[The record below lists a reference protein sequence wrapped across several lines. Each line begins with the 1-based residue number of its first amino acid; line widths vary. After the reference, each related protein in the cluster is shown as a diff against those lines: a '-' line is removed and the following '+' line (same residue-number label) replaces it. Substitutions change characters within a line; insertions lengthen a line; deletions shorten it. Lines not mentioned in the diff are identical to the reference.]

1 MTAVDLPLQSTGR
14 AAAVDE
20 QTLPIL
26 AAMSRWAIP
35 RRWERT
41 AWLNWLLAMLGF
53 LAYPVGDLLTRG
65 FNPVLV
71 ALVLALLA
79 AHATTWVRT
88 LWLALATTAPFRTTL
103 PWLVADTVVVSCL
116 AFSLHGQFETLFIY
130 ASIAFAVS
138 LPLRWALP
146 AIAAATAAAFLVD
159 LPVPVDVP
167 LNGGPASTIFSQ
179 LSFVFFLGLMMLFY
193 RRSMLLILELR
204 RARQGLA
211 QLAVSEERL
220 RIARDLHD
228 LLGHSLTTI
237 SLKSQLALRLA
248 GNDPQVSREI
258 ADIHEVAQ
266 AALIDVRQTV
276 TGYRRTHLADEL
288 QGATAML
295 RAAAITT
302 HVDVHGADLPPN
314 IESLLGWIVREGCT
328 NIVRH
333 SRARHASITL
343 ELSPFVAELI
353 IEDDGIGGDF
363 QPGNGLSG
371 LSERVFAAN
380 GSLSCEPMSQG
391 GFRLLAQIP
400 FLAAEIAT
408 GAASSTSR
416 EIRDAR

>member
-1 MTAVDLPLQSTGR
+1 
-14 AAAVDE
+14 VDE

-26 AAMSRWAIP
+26 AAMSRWGIP

-41 AWLNWLLAMLGF
+41 AWLIWLFAMLGF
-53 LAYPVGDLLTRG
+53 LAYPVGDLVTRG
-65 FNPVLV
+65 LNQVLV

-79 AHATTWVRT
+79 VHAATWMRT
-88 LWLALATTAPFRTTL
+88 MWLALATTVPFRTIV
-103 PWLVADTVVVSCL
+103 PWLVVDTVVTSGL

-138 LPLRWALP
+138 LPLRWTLP
-146 AIAAATAAAFLVD
+146 AIAASTAAALLVD

-167 LNGGPASTIFSQ
+167 LNGGVGSVLFGQ

-211 QLAVSEERL
+211 RLAVSEERL

-248 GNDPQVSREI
+248 GKDAQVSQEI
-258 ADIHEVAQ
+258 ADIHDVAQ

-276 TGYRRTHLADEL
+276 TGYRRTRLADEV
-288 QGATAML
+288 QRATALL
-295 RAAAITT
+295 RSAGITT
-302 HVDVHGADLPPN
+302 HVDAQSTDLPPD

-333 SRARHASITL
+333 SRARHTRITL
-343 ELSPFVAELI
+343 ELSSCMAELA

-363 QPGNGLSG
+363 HAGNGLTG
-371 LSERVFAAN
+371 LSERVLAAN
-380 GSLSCEPMSQG
+380 GSLSFEPPSRS

-400 FLAAEIAT
+400 ILAAEIAT
-408 GAASSTSR
+408 GAGTAASG
-416 EIRDAR
+416 EIRDAG